1 MTFEYLLLGLFVVLA
16 IFTIYNKRR
25 INELTHN
32 QRYLVVQSLKMN
44 KPYYVKEIEL
54 TAIQWLH
61 EVSPYRLTTSRIK
74 ATRYTYEQA
83 TEIAQELGMVVFDI
97 QNNQYV
103 TEHTEELEVETND

>member
-1 MTFEYLLLGLFVVLA
+1 MTFELLLLGLFVVLA

-44 KPYYVKEIEL
+44 KLYYVKKIER
-54 TAIQWLH
+54 TAIETLH
-61 EVSPYRLTTSRIK
+61 KVSPYRLTTSKIK
-74 ATRYTYEQA
+74 ATRFTYKQA

-97 QNNQYV
+97 QNDQYV
-103 TEHTEELEVETND
+103 TEHTKELEVETND